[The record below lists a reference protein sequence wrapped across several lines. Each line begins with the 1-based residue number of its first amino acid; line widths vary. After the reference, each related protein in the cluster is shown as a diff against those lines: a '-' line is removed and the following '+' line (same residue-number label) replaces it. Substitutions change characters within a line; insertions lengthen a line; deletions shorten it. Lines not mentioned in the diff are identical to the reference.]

1 MGLREDTQELTL
13 GTLMNFAK
21 GMKMDK
27 HTIVDVDLD
36 GEKLVVIGIFSM
48 SGRLLLKAKKE

>member
-13 GTLMNFAK
+13 GTLTNFAK
-21 GMKMDK
+21 GMKMNK